1 MLQPSALFASRRI
14 SELES
19 TIGKLSPVQKMLLG
33 TDGSVTSLLEI
44 ITGSPIEIETLM
56 QQMVPADRSVAKELM
71 IQPGDEV
78 NHRIVKLKNGETGE
92 TLIYAVSHTPLKR
105 LDPDFKED
113 LIRADIPIGVI
124 LKKHRIESRRDLTAA
139 DVLPADREIADIF
152 NIFPREMMLSR
163 NYTIFRHGEPLI
175 AIRETFPY
183 NSFQDE
189 RRVVVQ
195 TPSRIH
201 ITLTDLTGCCS
212 RVDGGVGIALDE
224 PNIVLEAER
233 AKDLTVVR
241 VPCSGDAAEESAD
254 RALTAARAVREHFG
268 LGGARLSIR
277 GGYNLHVGLGGG
289 TQLGIAAG
297 KAISELYNRR
307 VTAREIAS
315 IVNRG
320 GTSGIGTAAFETGGF
335 IIDGGHSF
343 GAGLEKTDFRPS
355 SASKGIRPPAVIA
368 RHDFPLSWRIVL
380 AIPNI
385 PRGAHGRREA
395 DIFKEYC
402 PVSLSEVH
410 ELCYQI
416 MVRLLPSVVEEN
428 LDEFGGAIN
437 RVQELGFKKVEVML
451 QHPLVRRLMEEMRGA
466 GAACAGLSSFG
477 PTVYAV
483 TDTQARDIESAA
495 NEAMRTVGG
504 EVLITRSRNEGA
516 RVRNI

>member
-1 MLQPSALFASRRI
+1 MGR
-14 SELES
+14 
-19 TIGKLSPVQKMLLG
+19 LSPVQKMLLG
-33 TDGSVTSLLEI
+33 TDGSVTGLLEI
-44 ITGSPIEIETLM
+44 ITGSPIEIETLS
-56 QQMVPADRSVAKELM
+56 QQVMPAESTVAKELM

-78 NHRIVKLKNGETGE
+78 NHRIVKLKNGDTGE
-92 TLIYAVSHTPLKR
+92 TLIYAVSHAPLRR

-124 LKKHRIESRRDLTAA
+124 LKKHRIESRRDLTGA

-152 NIFPREMMLSR
+152 NIFPREMVLSR
-163 NYTIFRHGEPLI
+163 NYTIIRHGEPLI
-175 AIRETFPY
+175 SIRETFPY
-183 NSFQDE
+183 NSFQDTQ
-189 RRVVVQ
+189 RVVVE

-201 ITLTDLTGCCS
+201 ITLTDLTGSCA

-224 PNIVLEAER
+224 PNIVLEAEA
-233 AKDLTVVR
+233 AKDLTVVG
-241 VPCSGDAAEESAD
+241 VPGSADAAKESVD
-254 RALTAARAVREHFG
+254 RALTAAQAVREHFG

-277 GGYNLHVGLGGG
+277 GEYNLHVGLGGG

-307 VTAREIAS
+307 TTAREIAS
-315 IVNRG
+315 VISRG

-343 GAGLEKTDFRPS
+343 GPGLEKADFRPS
-355 SASKGIRPPAVIA
+355 SASKGVRPPAVIA
-368 RHDFPLSWRIVL
+368 RHDFPADWKIVL
-380 AIPNI
+380 ARPYV
-385 PRGAHGRREA
+385 PKGAHGRREA

-402 PVSLSEVH
+402 PVPRAEVH

-416 MVRLLPSVVEEN
+416 MVRLLPSVVEAN

-437 RVQELGFKKVEVML
+437 RVQELGFKKIEVML
-451 QHPLVRRLMEEMRGA
+451 QHPLVRRLMEEMKEA

-477 PTVYAV
+477 PTVYAI
-483 TDTQARDIESAA
+483 TDAQARDIESAA
-495 NEAMRTVGG
+495 REAMQAVGG

-516 RVRNI
+516 RVRTV